1 MTEMCFQ
8 RCVVNVHV
16 RQLDTEEVNCVDSC
30 SQKFITYNNRLMQ
43 SFVKFQG
50 ELVNRRVKEA
60 EEQQAVLER
69 QQLSQEQQQTPAVL
83 ETQNV
88 LNQEVAVSAS

>member
-1 MTEMCFQ
+1 MCFQ

-16 RQLDTEEVNCVDSC
+16 RQLDPEEVKCVDSC

-60 EEQQAVLER
+60 EEQQVALERQQSSQEQQTSAVLER
-69 QQLSQEQQQTPAVL
+69 
-83 ETQNV
+83 QNV

>member
-1 MTEMCFQ
+1 MCFQ

-16 RQLDTEEVNCVDSC
+16 RQLDPEEVKCVDSC

-43 SFVKFQG
+43 GFVKFQG

-60 EEQQAVLER
+60 EEQQAASER
-69 QQLSQEQQQTPAVL
+69 QLSQEQQQTSAVL
-83 ETQNV
+83 DTQNI

>member
-1 MTEMCFQ
+1 MCFQ

-16 RQLDTEEVNCVDSC
+16 RQLDPEEVKCVDSC

-60 EEQQAVLER
+60 EEQQVALERQQSSQEQQPTSAVLER
-69 QQLSQEQQQTPAVL
+69 
-83 ETQNV
+83 QNV

>member
-1 MTEMCFQ
+1 MCFQ

-16 RQLDTEEVNCVDSC
+16 RQLDPEEVKCVDSC

-60 EEQQAVLER
+60 EEQQVALERQQSSQEQPTSAVLER
-69 QQLSQEQQQTPAVL
+69 
-83 ETQNV
+83 QNV